1 MAPSK
6 HGRHGNLK
14 RKAKSKHSQLSKRE
28 KKEIKEYGEVDPL
41 SSGANLKTRYTK
53 VTDKVDNNEIQD
65 LESEDSSEE
74 ELDAYQ
80 QLVASVN
87 GKQTSVL
94 ESEEEV
100 SGEEEEKLGSE
111 DRTTSDESEEEE
123 DEVKDEEV
131 EDSAEEDN
139 VNETDKEDSL
149 EEEIDSED
157 DDDEEDEIVDDE
169 VLEKED
175 IREDYVMKDCDPFVV
190 HFETEL
196 SEDFVEGLTRKEKW
210 ERREAKIKNVGHGV
224 ITCPKDKC
232 HLENIKE
239 SAEENN
245 LKSLHVKHKLAEGV
259 ESANKKLCKVETLKN
274 GASLT
279 PFQTSLFKVLN
290 RYQDVYF
297 PERSHLNGEEIRLV
311 YCLHALN
318 HVLKT
323 RSRVITHN
331 TKMKLRQPNA
341 DTEEYRDQGLTRP
354 KVLIVLPFRDSALK
368 VVNIMMQLLMS
379 SDQSMVSNKK
389 RFQTEYGEEDAPEK
403 NTNKPEDFEAIF
415 TGNICDHFRIGLGVA
430 KKTLKLYTKFYA
442 SDIILASP
450 LGLRTIIGVE
460 GEKERD
466 YDFLN
471 SIELLIFDQA
481 DIFLMQ
487 NWEHILTLMAHLHLQ
502 PREAHGTDF
511 SRVRMWTLNGW
522 SKYYRQTLVFSS
534 LATPELNALHNR
546 HCTNYSGKLAIS
558 RKETKGTIC
567 HIVTQLP
574 QVFHKLPACTYA
586 EMADVRFDF
595 FLKKILPTQRDPV
608 MSQTLIF
615 ISSYFDYVRIRNYF
629 VREDI
634 EFAQINEYSSDKTI
648 TRSRSEFYH
657 GRVHFLLYTER
668 IHFYRRYKLRG
679 IRHIIFYEL
688 PRYPHFYS
696 EVCNMLKDIRRQADK
711 ENLTCS
717 VLYSSFDAQRLADI
731 AGTDRAARMISSTKK
746 VHMFVTGENS

>member
-1 MAPSK
+1 MAPRK
-6 HGRHGNLK
+6 HGTRGNLK
-14 RKAKSKHSQLSKRE
+14 RKSKSIKHPQLSKRE
-28 KKEIKEYGEVDPL
+28 KKEIKEFGELDPL
-41 SSGANLKTRYTK
+41 SSGVNPKTRYTK
-53 VTDKVDNNEIQD
+53 VADHIENEKV
-65 LESEDSSEE
+65 LESESSDSSEE
-74 ELDAYQ
+74 EVDAYQ

-87 GKQTSVL
+87 GNQHNNVI
-94 ESEEEV
+94 ESDEESEDDEKTNGTQDMTASEGEEDEMKDEEEV
-100 SGEEEEKLGSE
+100 VTSGKAYDEGSE
-111 DRTTSDESEEEE
+111 EG
-123 DEVKDEEV
+123 
-131 EDSAEEDN
+131 
-139 VNETDKEDSL
+139 
-149 EEEIDSED
+149 D
-157 DDDEEDEIVDDE
+157 DIDEEDESDE
-169 VLEKED
+169 EEEEEILEKED
-175 IREDYVMKDCDPFVV
+175 VKEDYFIKECDPFVV

-196 SEDFVEGLTRKEKW
+196 SEDFVEGLSKKEKW
-210 ERREAKIKNVGHGV
+210 KREEIKVKNVGHGV
-224 ITCPKDKC
+224 LTCPKEKC
-232 HLENIKE
+232 HLENVRDI
-239 SAEENN
+239 EEEDDLKN
-245 LKSLHVKHKLAEGV
+245 LYVKHKLAEGV
-259 ESANKKLCKVETLKN
+259 ENANRKLCKVQNLKR

-279 PFQTSLFKVLN
+279 PFQASLFRVLN
-290 RYQDVYF
+290 KYQDVYY

-331 TKMKLRQPNA
+331 TKMKLKQQNA

-379 SDQSMVSNKK
+379 SDQSIVSNKK
-389 RFQTEYGEEDAPEK
+389 RFQTEYGDEDPP
-403 NTNKPEDFEAIF
+403 NRGVNKPEDFEAIF
-415 TGNICDHFRIGLGVA
+415 AGNIDDHFRVGLGVA

-442 SDIILASP
+442 SDIILTSP

-466 YDFLN
+466 YDFLS

-487 NWEHILTLMAHLHLQ
+487 NWEHITTLMAHLHLQ

-522 SKYYRQTLVFSS
+522 SKYYRQTLIFSS

-546 HCTNYSGKLAIS
+546 HCCNYAGKVAVN
-558 RKETKGTIC
+558 RKDTRGTIC

-574 QVFHKLPACTYA
+574 QVFHKLPASSYA
-586 EMADVRFDF
+586 ELADVRFDF
-595 FLKKILPTQRDPV
+595 FLKKILPNHKDPV
-608 MSQTLIF
+608 MSQTLVF

-629 VREDI
+629 VREDL

-648 TRSRSEFYH
+648 SRSRGEFYH

-668 IHFYRRYKLRG
+668 IHFYRRFKLRG
-679 IRHIIFYEL
+679 IHHIVFYEL
-688 PRYPHFYS
+688 PRYPQFYS
-696 EVCNMLKDIRRQADK
+696 EICNMLQDNRKQTDK
-711 ENLTCS
+711 ENLTCT
-717 VLYSSFDAQRLADI
+717 VMYSSFDAQRLADI
-731 AGTDRAARMISSTKK
+731 VGTDRAARMLSSSKK